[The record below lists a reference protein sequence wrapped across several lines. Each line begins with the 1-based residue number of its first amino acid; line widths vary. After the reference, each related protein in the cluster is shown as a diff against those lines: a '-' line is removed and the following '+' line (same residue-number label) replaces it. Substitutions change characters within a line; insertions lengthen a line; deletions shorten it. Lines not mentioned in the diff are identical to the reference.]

1 MGAHGELTGEGKEGQ
16 GGRGEGAARGRLGE
30 GATVGGDA
38 RSSWL
43 LEAVVLYMRNRK
55 TEGGRRKR
63 DENFPN
69 LYIFGEKN
77 RRQF

>member
-1 MGAHGELTGEGKEGQ
+1 L
-16 GGRGEGAARGRLGE
+16 GRGAA
-30 GATVGGDA
+30 VGGDA

-43 LEAVVLYMRNRK
+43 LGAVVLYMRNRK

-69 LYIFGEKN
+69 LKIFRKKN